1 MTDGNIVPQNK
12 RALVPHHMAD
22 RGVLN
27 VRVMAN
33 ANDIHVTPNHTV
45 IPNARV
51 IPDFHVANDLS
62 AFSDVNSLA

>member
-1 MTDGNIVPQNK
+1 MADRHIIPENK

-33 ANDIHVTPNHTV
+33 ANDIHVTPNHAV